1 MRYYLRIIRINNVS
15 SFDKNS
21 VMFIFF
27 TEEPTPKPP
36 KMAELTRTG
45 FPLARKQSMDATK
58 EESIKE
64 LTSKLEE
71 VASQHAEKVIKSR
84 PPSGKRSSGDES
96 IDLVKADM
104 DPKGK
109 Q

>member
-1 MRYYLRIIRINNVS
+1 
-15 SFDKNS
+15 
-21 VMFIFF
+21 MFIFLS
-27 TEEPTPKPP
+27 EGATPKPP
-36 KMAELTRTG
+36 KMAELT
-45 FPLARKQSMDATK
+45 RKQSMDATK

-84 PPSGKRSSGDES
+84 PASGKRSSGEES

-109 Q
+109 QIIN